1 MTTEPKPAETAAA
14 AAEAPAKAPAAAPAS
29 KSKAKSGAVAPV
41 FATMRINGT
50 ILPGEMFRPD
60 DADAR
65 VELVDTLKAARD
77 LSDGELALFEKI
89 ESGATDEDPLG

>member
-1 MTTEPKPAETAAA
+1 MTTETKPAET
-14 AAEAPAKAPAAAPAS
+14 AAAPAS

-89 ESGATDEDPLG
+89 ESGATDAGATDEDPLG